1 MGPMPM
7 PMHTTMTTLL
17 PGWVRVLWIVALA
30 VVAVLHI
37 WHGARVPGQPRWWH
51 SAHIAMALGMIGMY
65 ATDPMRQRAL
75 YYMLEA
81 LFAII
86 AVALAITAVVVR
98 SRERVLNPLW
108 VVTAVDSA
116 AMSYMAAIMLSPSAV
131 PAAVTWV
138 VVAYL
143 AGDALAWL
151 LDLWDRTVISRDRS
165 IGSIELSGHSTLDI
179 RLTLA
184 VMAASMAYMLAA
196 MTS

>member
-1 MGPMPM
+1 MPGPMPM
-7 PMHTTMTTLL
+7 PMPTTMLTLL

-37 WHGARVPGQPRWWH
+37 WHGATTPAQPRWWH
-51 SAHIAMALGMIGMY
+51 GAHTAMALGMIGMY
-65 ATDPMRQRAL
+65 AADPMRQRGL
-75 YYMLEA
+75 YDVLEV
-81 LFAII
+81 LFAVV
-86 AVALAITAVVVR
+86 AVALVVTAVVVR
-98 SRERVLNPLW
+98 RRERVLNPLW

-116 AMSYMAAIMLSPSAV
+116 AMSYMAAVMLSPSAV

-143 AGDALAWL
+143 AFDTLAWL
-151 LDLWDRTVISRDRS
+151 LDLWGRALASRDRS
-165 IGSIELSGHSTLDI
+165 VGLSGHNTLDI
-179 RLTLA
+179 RLSLA